1 MSFILD
7 ALKKSESDRQR
18 QSGPALFEVKLAPPR
33 TGLPLWAIVIAALL
47 VVNLAIAMWML
58 LRHSAPRSPDTS
70 AAAPTAGTL
79 PAPSTAAAAAPPP
92 PAAGAETPAPA
103 PAPPALSTTA
113 PTASAPAL
121 VPPALL
127 PPVGATN
134 GTGEN
139 PDDYA
144 PAADAAAPLFNS
156 RVRRGTA
163 DGVALY
169 QDAAA
174 TPGTRLPQLRL
185 DLHVF
190 AARPQ
195 DRFVMINMHKLREGD
210 SLAEGVHVESIT
222 PEGAVLSY
230 NGSRFLLPRE

>member
-18 QSGPALFEVKLAPPR
+18 QSGPALFEVKVAPPR
-33 TGLPLWAIVIAALL
+33 TGLPPWAIAVAALL
-47 VVNLAIAMWML
+47 LVNLAIVMWML
-58 LRHSAPRSPDTS
+58 WRHPATRTPDTS
-70 AAAPTAGTL
+70 AG
-79 PAPSTAAAAAPPP
+79 AAAA
-92 PAAGAETPAPA
+92 GATTPAPA
-103 PAPPALSTTA
+103 PASVPLPAPAVQPPATA
-113 PTASAPAL
+113 PSPVL
-121 VPPALL
+121 VPNP
-127 PPVGATN
+127 GAT
-134 GTGEN
+134 GGGSDN

-144 PAADAAAPLFNS
+144 PATEPAAPPLLGS

-163 DGVALY
+163 DGVPLY

-174 TPGTRLPQLRL
+174 TPGTRIPQLRL

-190 AARPQ
+190 ALHPQ

-210 SLAEGVHVESIT
+210 SLPEGVHVDRIT

-230 NGSRFLLPRE
+230 SGSQFLLSRD

>member
-18 QSGPALFEVKLAPPR
+18 QSGPALFEVKVAAPR
-33 TGLPLWAIVIAALL
+33 TRLPLWAIAIAGLL
-47 VVNLAIAMWML
+47 AVNLAIVMWML
-58 LRHSAPRSPDTS
+58 WRHPAPRSADTG
-70 AAAPTAGTL
+70 AQPLPAPTAVAG
-79 PAPSTAAAAAPPP
+79 PQAAAAT
-92 PAAGAETPAPA
+92 TPAPA
-103 PAPPALSTTA
+103 PASVPLPAPAVQPPATA
-113 PTASAPAL
+113 PSPVL
-121 VPPALL
+121 VPNP
-127 PPVGATN
+127 GAT
-134 GTGEN
+134 GGGSDN

-144 PAADAAAPLFNS
+144 PATEPAPPPLLGS

-163 DGVALY
+163 DGVPLY

-174 TPGTRLPQLRL
+174 TPGTRIPQLRL

-190 AARPQ
+190 ALHPQ

-210 SLAEGVHVESIT
+210 SLPEGVRVDRIT

-230 NGSRFLLPRE
+230 SGSQFLLSRD